1 MFHLSIY
8 LYILEIEKNMNEL
21 HYLCAR
27 NYWALLWWLATN
39 LSMLVWIISLRRKL
53 KSSDRV
59 SFFLGFYKDSKIE
72 PAPRTPLSVVEV
84 EKTVPDLKN
93 IENKHADSTKPVIS
107 SKNNIE
113 HSSTKTNNMKFN
125 IVPTIKN
132 YTLLPTPFQNNLNY
146 RSSFIQIKGTFPD
159 DSRLSEHN
167 ETVSVKNSIEDSSS
181 STPSTKDNIEK
192 KTISESTTISKSQ
205 QNQVYLFSSLI
216 GWVFGIFLGFGPSY
230 YLMFT
235 NGRKIWDIFE
245 HRPHDGA
252 DNILLVH
259 VGFSLLWAIAIIS
272 QFITGQKLS
281 DSIYKRIHRSVGNF
295 ALFCGTFGVA
305 FLAGIVWVLKYDF
318 KFDLIP
324 IFAAVF
330 SDLESF
336 LGNSQNI
343 LIGGRL
349 ETAANALK
357 RANFVFAGPGIYTF
371 VLAGG
376 ILWNAYYCW
385 KTARAKNFADHK
397 DYAFFL
403 LFWSLDPAFN
413 RAFHW
418 VQEVVCPD
426 CWTARIVP
434 SGISL
439 TSYGKAVANYGLILY
454 AISTSSYLQRW
465 NRIWIWN
472 LFFEFL
478 LLVGNQTFLIYAY
491 QGRSTAC
498 FCIFVSLC
506 FGINLLILTL
516 KSVSN

>member
-113 HSSTKTNNMKFN
+113 HSSTNKLMKFN
-125 IVPTIKN
+125 IAPTIKN
-132 YTLLPTPFQNNLNY
+132 YSLLPTPFQNNLNY
-146 RSSFIQIKGTFPD
+146 RSSFIQIKGTFPS

-181 STPSTKDNIEK
+181 STPSTKDIEK

-235 NGRKIWDIFE
+235 KGRKIWDIFE

-252 DNILLVH
+252 DTL
-259 VGFSLLWAIAIIS
+259 
-272 QFITGQKLS
+272 
-281 DSIYKRIHRSVGNF
+281 
-295 ALFCGTFGVA
+295 CTF
-305 FLAGIVWVLKYDF
+305 
-318 KFDLIP
+318 
-324 IFAAVF
+324 
-330 SDLESF
+330 
-336 LGNSQNI
+336 
-343 LIGGRL
+343 
-349 ETAANALK
+349 
-357 RANFVFAGPGIYTF
+357 
-371 VLAGG
+371 
-376 ILWNAYYCW
+376 
-385 KTARAKNFADHK
+385 
-397 DYAFFL
+397 DYL
-403 LFWSLDPAFN
+403 
-413 RAFHW
+413 
-418 VQEVVCPD
+418 
-426 CWTARIVP
+426 
-434 SGISL
+434 
-439 TSYGKAVANYGLILY
+439 
-454 AISTSSYLQRW
+454 
-465 NRIWIWN
+465 
-472 LFFEFL
+472 
-478 LLVGNQTFLIYAY
+478 
-491 QGRSTAC
+491 
-498 FCIFVSLC
+498 
-506 FGINLLILTL
+506 
-516 KSVSN
+516 